1 MMHADQPVPVPAGL
15 VLVPFRAARFSA
27 SGPALAALTSPPYDI
42 IDDAERAQ
50 LQARDAHN
58 VVRLILPGDDYD
70 GAART
75 LQEWL
80 DGGVLRRDDKASIYV
95 CEEEQDGHVQR
106 GLIGAVALADPEA
119 GIILPHENTM
129 AGPVSDRLA
138 LTRATRANLEPIF
151 LLYSGGGETSRIVS
165 ELVTTPPQVETTTD
179 DGVTHRLWA
188 IDDPTVLTAVAADLL
203 PRRAVIADGHHR
215 YATYRQYQAERHAA
229 GDGSG
234 PWDFGLAF
242 LVDAT
247 VSGPQVHP
255 IHRAVTELGLA
266 AAVRRAAAEFT
277 VRRLAGPDVAG
288 PDTAGPDTAGPDTA
302 GPDTAGPDTAGPDTA
317 GPDTAG
323 PDTAGPDTAGPD
335 TAGPDTAGPDTA
347 GRAPDVTA
355 TRSGGE
361 PGSAQG
367 PAGRSG
373 GGVDPDH
380 LLDEL
385 AKAGQGSHA
394 FVVTDGTSAYLLTE
408 PTAALLARSL
418 PAGRS
423 AAFRRLDVTVAH
435 LALIV
440 DVWGLA
446 DTVGVVDY
454 HHDAPAAIAAAAAAG
469 GTALLLNP
477 TPVADVTSVAEAG
490 ERMPRK
496 STLFTPKPRTGL
508 VLRPLHA

>member
-1 MMHADQPVPVPAGL
+1 MRLMPHADHPVPVPAGL
-15 VLVPFRAARFSA
+15 VLVPFRAARFPA
-27 SGPALAALTSPPYDI
+27 SGPALAALTSPPYDV

-75 LQEWL
+75 LREWL
-80 DGGVLRRDDKASIYV
+80 DGGVLRRDDRASVYV

-129 AGPVSDRLA
+129 AGTVSDRLA

-151 LLYSGGGETSRIVS
+151 LLYSGGGETSRVVG
-165 ELVTTPPQVETTTD
+165 ELVATPPQVETTTD

-247 VSGPQVHP
+247 VSGPQVHA
-255 IHRAVTELGLA
+255 IHRAVTGLDLA
-266 AAVRRAAAEFT
+266 AAVRRAAAAFT
-277 VRRLAGPDVAG
+277 VRRLAGPDVAAAE
-288 PDTAGPDTAGPDTA
+288 PASTESADTRPADTEQAGTEQAGTAWSASGSA
-302 GPDTAGPDTAGPDTA
+302 
-317 GPDTAG
+317 
-323 PDTAGPDTAGPD
+323 
-335 TAGPDTAGPDTA
+335 A
-347 GRAPDVTA
+347 GRP
-355 TRSGGE
+355 GGL
-361 PGSAQG
+361 
-367 PAGRSG
+367 
-373 GGVDPDH
+373 DPDQ

-385 AKAGQGSHA
+385 AQAGQSGHA

-408 PTAALLARSL
+408 PAADLLARSL

-435 LALIV
+435 LGLIV

-477 TPVADVTSVAEAG
+477 TPVADVTAVAEAG

-508 VLRPLHA
+508 VLRPLDA

>member
-1 MMHADQPVPVPAGL
+1 M
-15 VLVPFRAARFSA
+15 R
-27 SGPALAALTSPPYDI
+27 
-42 IDDAERAQ
+42 
-50 LQARDAHN
+50 
-58 VVRLILPGDDYD
+58 
-70 GAART
+70 
-75 LQEWL
+75 
-80 DGGVLRRDDKASIYV
+80 
-95 CEEEQDGHVQR
+95 EEQDGHVQR
-106 GLIGAVALADPEA
+106 GLIGAVALADPAA

-129 AGPVSDRLA
+129 AGTVSDRLA

-151 LLYSGGGETSRIVS
+151 LLYSGGGETSRVVS
-165 ELVTTPPQVETTTD
+165 ELVETVPQIETTTD

-188 IDDPTVLTAVAADLL
+188 IDDPTVLTAMAADLL

-247 VSGPQVHP
+247 VSGPRVHA
-255 IHRAVTELGLA
+255 IHRAVTGLDLA

-277 VRRLAGPDVAG
+277 VRRLAGPDVAS
-288 PDTAGPDTAGPDTA
+288 PERAGAAPAAAERAGTEQA
-302 GPDTAGPDTAGPDTA
+302 
-317 GPDTAG
+317 
-323 PDTAGPDTAGPD
+323 
-335 TAGPDTAGPDTA
+335 
-347 GRAPDVTA
+347 
-355 TRSGGE
+355 
-361 PGSAQG
+361 
-367 PAGRSG
+367 
-373 GGVDPDH
+373 GVDPNH

-385 AKAGQGSHA
+385 AKAGQGGHA

-408 PTAALLARSL
+408 PTAGLLARSL

-440 DVWGLA
+440 DVWELA

-477 TPVADVTSVAEAG
+477 TPVADVTAVAEAG

-508 VLRPLHA
+508 VLRPLDA

>member
-288 PDTAGPDTAGPDTA
+288 PDTAG
-302 GPDTAGPDTAGPDTA
+302 
-317 GPDTAG
+317 
-323 PDTAGPDTAGPD
+323 
-335 TAGPDTAGPDTA
+335 
-347 GRAPDVTA
+347 RAPDVTA